1 MKLSKM
7 SGNQLGDM
15 ARSIRADLA
24 AESKRDAKG
33 CDWDVYQRECDK
45 NEGLESEIEM
55 KDDLI
60 MLLKSHIS
68 DLKGVIV
75 KHQALHD
82 KTLAK
87 MRAMS

>member
-1 MKLSKM
+1 M
-7 SGNQLGDM
+7 SMSEEITKQ
-15 ARSIRADLA
+15 LA
-24 AESKRDAKG
+24 AESNRDAKG
-33 CDWDVYQRECDK
+33 CDWDRYQAVCDS
-45 NEGLESEIEM
+45 NDGLESEIEM

-75 KHQALHD
+75 KHEALHE

-87 MRAMS
+87 MRAL